1 MLSEELI
8 DVIDSNGFTVS
19 EEYNELECWTK
30 TGGNVLISCLN
41 YENDYEFV
49 RSLSK
54 YYQDWNPIDEAML
67 YKDVAGTEG
76 YPEMEV
82 IINDYKNFEIDL
94 MLLVNDSI
102 DCLSSE
108 QSKDFEKMNF
118 RHTYLGK
125 EFLST
130 YQENTKQ
137 LIKNEDYHV
146 GDIFRDIVDLI
157 PSQDLKYYLSDVQK
171 KELYS
176 QIHLEKSEEILR
188 NAGYLD
194 VSEWVYDF
202 SEDEKKFFNS
212 LPAIDKEN
220 FIKEVIEEFDAGRM
234 QSSFY
239 LSDSD
244 VINEINPITEKILNE
259 YKAKQALNNSKKEVK
274 RESLKDRTVVDSSIF
289 NDIHH
294 YGGLDDLETN
304 PELYT
309 DEMLKIF
316 LTLATNEKCTIDQL
330 LDVCSIEASSLLYN
344 HLVEWWGNEDSM
356 ETYIRSGYYH
366 FFDNPLK
373 DSELF
378 FVTGYGYDVISSDLL
393 GCAANGVAQEVF
405 IHFCNEDDEVR
416 RCGGLEYIENKGF
429 LEEIKPRTLEEA
441 LGIKRSYIK
450 ELTEDK
456 ESLKSR
462 TAHAKEV
469 SKKDIKTVPDKK
481 IEKER

>member
-259 YKAKQALNNSKKEVK
+259 YKA
-274 RESLKDRTVVDSSIF
+274 
-289 NDIHH
+289 
-294 YGGLDDLETN
+294 
-304 PELYT
+304 
-309 DEMLKIF
+309 
-316 LTLATNEKCTIDQL
+316 
-330 LDVCSIEASSLLYN
+330 
-344 HLVEWWGNEDSM
+344 
-356 ETYIRSGYYH
+356 
-366 FFDNPLK
+366 
-373 DSELF
+373 
-378 FVTGYGYDVISSDLL
+378 
-393 GCAANGVAQEVF
+393 
-405 IHFCNEDDEVR
+405 
-416 RCGGLEYIENKGF
+416 NK
-429 LEEIKPRTLEEA
+429 
-441 LGIKRSYIK
+441 
-450 ELTEDK
+450 
-456 ESLKSR
+456 
-462 TAHAKEV
+462 H
-469 SKKDIKTVPDKK
+469 
-481 IEKER
+481 